1 MQEENYVRDWPTLYI
16 AIVPRLTGVLSAI
29 SSSLIIFLIFRSASR
44 TSTIYHRIMFAMSVF
59 DIMGSLAMAF
69 TSILMPKEMPLEEE
83 LGLLSWP
90 GARYGNTFTCNV
102 QGFLATFGPTCM
114 VGYNIGL
121 CQYYA
126 FAIAF
131 RMKEENIRKYIQP
144 FILIVPIFF
153 GFALALPPL
162 FYELYNP
169 PSHLGAAW
177 CIATTYPTINCTDD
191 TCIRGKQSVQEY
203 GVTLVKATSGMGAI
217 LIFVSLALVVFT
229 VCFRPSENIEISRGE
244 DQYGLEND
252 NVCTHTD
259 ANAVDDVNAGM
270 DSIPLGE
277 NLDIGSNTTP
287 SFNVSRALSSSK
299 SNQYLTSADSK
310 HVHYDLGALRTKP
323 VGESI
328 NELDDI
334 FYAVETSYSVNG
346 AAYRH
351 NRDRAILPTGRH
363 YNQSKEAGQ
372 NDLSPSIEEDSNTSL
387 ETDEQREEARV
398 RTEPKVVVM
407 QAIAYLIAFAL
418 TIIWTVFLS
427 KGSNDEEEI
436 VVVKMWAFK
445 TSLFLF
451 PLHGFF
457 NLVIF
462 LCHKVYNYRRMNANE
477 SICNVLKLLFST
489 PLQEPCFITRISMVE
504 SYHSPSNRKVANAFL
519 VSNEMGDRIMLRRGR
534 SIGGRNS
541 PFWAALEHSES
552 ESGPGVGQQL
562 ELQSGES
569 FAEDSYNKEIF
580 SAGNFST
587 GILSSFAGHSR
598 PFEDNDDLSRF
609 SDQLRVRDP

>member
-1 MQEENYVRDWPTLYI
+1 
-16 AIVPRLTGVLSAI
+16 
-29 SSSLIIFLIFRSASR
+29 
-44 TSTIYHRIMFAMSVF
+44 MSVF

-299 SNQYLTSADSK
+299 SNQYITLADPK
-310 HVHYDLGALRTKP
+310 NVHYDLGALRTKP

-489 PLQEPCFITRISMVE
+489 PLQEPCFITRISVVE
-504 SYHSPSNRKVANAFL
+504 KYEVANAFL
-519 VSNEMGDRIMLRRGR
+519 VSNEMGDRTIIRK
-534 SIGGRNS
+534 S
-541 PFWAALEHSES
+541 ALEHSES
-552 ESGPGVGQQL
+552 SESSPGFLL

-569 FAEDSYNKEIF
+569 FVEDSCNKE
-580 SAGNFST
+580 NFSVT
-587 GILSSFAGHSR
+587 SNFSPCILSSYVYCNR
-598 PFEDNDDLSRF
+598 PSE
-609 SDQLRVRDP
+609 

>member
-1 MQEENYVRDWPTLYI
+1 
-16 AIVPRLTGVLSAI
+16 
-29 SSSLIIFLIFRSASR
+29 
-44 TSTIYHRIMFAMSVF
+44 MFAMSVF

-229 VCFRPSENIEISRGE
+229 VYFRPPENIEISRGE

-252 NVCTHTD
+252 NVCTHAD

-270 DSIPLGE
+270 DSIPLEE

-287 SFNVSRALSSSK
+287 SLNVSRALSSSK

-351 NRDRAILPTGRH
+351 NRDRAISPTGRH
-363 YNQSKEAGQ
+363 YSDNQSKDAGQ
-372 NDLSPSIEEDSNTSL
+372 NDSSPSIEEDSNTSL

-398 RTEPKVVVM
+398 RTEPKVVAM
-407 QAIAYLIAFAL
+407 QAIAYLTAFAL
-418 TIIWTVFLS
+418 TIIWIVFLS
-427 KGSNDEEEI
+427 KGSSDEEEI

-489 PLQEPCFITRISMVE
+489 PLQEPCFITRISMIE

-569 FAEDSYNKEIF
+569 FVEDSSNKEIF
-580 SAGNFST
+580 SAGNFSA